1 MTLHTNF
8 FSINQITPLSTQR
21 KGGSTYCN
29 KRKRALCWS
38 IYIIG
43 SRMCTCLRPSVC
55 CPGRAA
61 CRTLSLCRSCGPSA
75 EICNKLRFQIDK
87 LYLQIFKPEAH
98 NKTGLQ
104 NISITRRYFRK
115 ITVSL
120 STTPLTCWRKQMLK
134 SAKIALKKMLIH
146 VLEPTDEQVYQI
158 CSTSNETHWKTLT
171 YVCIYIFLLRYKN
184 IDK

>member
-1 MTLHTNF
+1 MTLQIF
-8 FSINQITPLSTQR
+8 FQSTKSHHFPLRGKVGQLS
-21 KGGSTYCN
+21 

-134 SAKIALKKMLIH
+134 SAKMAFKKMLLH

>member
-1 MTLHTNF
+1 MNKLKFNDFKKIKNKSLTLHTNF
-8 FSINQITPLSTQR
+8 FSIKQITPLSTQR

-75 EICNKLRFQIDK
+75 EICNKLRFKIDK

-98 NKTGLQ
+98 YKTGLQ

-120 STTPLTCWRKQMLK
+120 STTPLTC
-134 SAKIALKKMLIH
+134 
-146 VLEPTDEQVYQI
+146 
-158 CSTSNETHWKTLT
+158 
-171 YVCIYIFLLRYKN
+171 
-184 IDK
+184 